1 MLKTKKRIGRIP
13 SLGMYV
19 HVPFCS
25 TTCDFCAFYQ
35 ERPSKKGFDSYFNGL
50 KREFQLDGS
59 DRFFSTI
66 FIGGGTPGI
75 LSTDQ
80 LEEIGGLIKAQNLSS
95 SREWTV
101 EIAPAEITPEK
112 LETMLEIGVTRI
124 SLGIQTF
131 DSSLMQELGR
141 AHSVETALKSY
152 SLVRSVGFESVN
164 LDLIFGMPGQSE
176 KMWENDLR
184 QAVELE
190 PDHLS
195 TYCLTFEEDTALFVK
210 LSKGELKIDP
220 EKEAVFYEK
229 AWDFLPQQGYAQYEI
244 SNFAKPGNECIHNLN
259 TWGMNEWIGYGPSA
273 STQYKGIRRKNL
285 SNLEA
290 WEEQTKFPEKRNF
303 EEFQKMDADELA
315 HDAVTF
321 GLRMNQ
327 GISLDEIAKNFDLP
341 LSSFELIESFLW
353 KLHSQDLVEKNLN
366 WKLSKKGRMLA
377 DGVIREMPEII

>member
-95 SREWTV
+95 SLEWTV

>member
-1 MLKTKKRIGRIP
+1 MNQIICPLIALLRGGYCFIRE
-13 SLGMYV
+13 
-19 HVPFCS
+19 
-25 TTCDFCAFYQ
+25 AFQ
-35 ERPSKKGFDSYFNGL
+35 
-50 KREFQLDGS
+50 
-59 DRFFSTI
+59 
-66 FIGGGTPGI
+66 
-75 LSTDQ
+75 
-80 LEEIGGLIKAQNLSS
+80 
-95 SREWTV
+95 
-101 EIAPAEITPEK
+101 
-112 LETMLEIGVTRI
+112 
-124 SLGIQTF
+124 
-131 DSSLMQELGR
+131 
-141 AHSVETALKSY
+141 
-152 SLVRSVGFESVN
+152 
-164 LDLIFGMPGQSE
+164 
-176 KMWENDLR
+176 
-184 QAVELE
+184 
-190 PDHLS
+190 
-195 TYCLTFEEDTALFVK
+195 
-210 LSKGELKIDP
+210 GELKIDP

-303 EEFQKMDADELA
+303 EEFQKMDPDELA

-327 GISLDEIAKNFDLP
+327 GISLDEIAENFDLP
-341 LSSFELIESFLW
+341 LSSFEPIESFLW

>member
-95 SREWTV
+95 SCEWTV

>member
-80 LEEIGGLIKAQNLSS
+80 LEEIGSLIKAQNLSS
-95 SREWTV
+95 PLEWTV
-101 EIAPAEITPEK
+101 EIAPAEITSEK

-176 KMWENDLR
+176 KMWEKDLR

-303 EEFQKMDADELA
+303 EEFQKMDSDELA

-327 GISLDEIAKNFDLP
+327 GISLDEIAENFDLP
-341 LSSFELIESFLW
+341 LSSFEPIESFLW

>member
-25 TTCDFCAFYQ
+25 STCDFCAFYQ

-95 SREWTV
+95 SLEWTV
-101 EIAPAEITPEK
+101 EIAPAEITSEK

-176 KMWENDLR
+176 KMWEKDLR

-303 EEFQKMDADELA
+303 EEFQKMDPDELA

-327 GISLDEIAKNFDLP
+327 GISLDEIAENFDLP